1 VEFPALDRIERMVSN
16 MDTWQRE
23 MAEKMA
29 EVDETGVEAASESGL
44 VTAASSSGG
53 QIVRLHIEPRA
64 MRLPSEDLAKEMLE
78 AIRKAQKAAADK
90 VREMLRTM
98 VGEAPS

>member
-1 VEFPALDRIERMVSN
+1 MEFPALDRIERMVSN

-29 EVDETGVEAASESGL
+29 EVDETGVEGVSDSGL

-53 QIVRLHIEPRA
+53 QILRLKIEPRA
-64 MRLPSEDLAKEMLE
+64 MRLPSEDLASQTLE
-78 AIRKAQKAAADK
+78 AIRRAQQAAGDK

-98 VGEAPS
+98 VGEDPS